1 MAGGLPSWPELNPMA
16 DIILNMCLTNFSVC
30 LLRGWFD
37 IIWIVLQNT
46 QITSWHNDLN
56 VDQEF
61 VMLHD
66 S

>member
-1 MAGGLPSWPELNPMA
+1 MA
-16 DIILNMCLTNFSVC
+16 DIILNMRLTNFSVC
-30 LLRGWFD
+30 LLWGWFD

-46 QITSWHNDLN
+46 QITSWHSDSN